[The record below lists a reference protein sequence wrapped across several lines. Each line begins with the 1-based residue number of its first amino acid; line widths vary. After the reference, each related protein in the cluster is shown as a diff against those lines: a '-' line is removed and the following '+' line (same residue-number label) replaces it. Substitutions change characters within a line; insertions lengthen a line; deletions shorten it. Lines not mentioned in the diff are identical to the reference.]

1 MKKYILLLLLLLSGS
16 IATAKDYWWQPL
28 HLYTFQSFSTAAN
41 SSSYFVA
48 NITHGMYRSTNE
60 GKTWDKLDNIS
71 RVAKIEICGSY
82 IFVITASDPVYNVLR
97 SSDNGNTWI
106 DITNRL
112 PSKDAFVFKV
122 IGSKLYN
129 ISTDNRLYC
138 STNFGDSWK
147 VVSTKISDDYIS
159 FFDINGPN
167 IFAGTKILDIFTN
180 RSVKI
185 LRSTN
190 NGISWNE
197 VNIGFPMHSIDI
209 LSIINSNIY
218 VGFSVHNNGFN
229 YSYKLY
235 KSTNNGTSWNK
246 VNIGDDS
253 TRVVY
258 LNVLDGNI
266 LATTLNGVLISTNDG
281 LTWKRTESFPLSNS
295 YYRVGKT
302 IFAGL
307 RFSSNEGKS
316 WTDIHSGLT
325 FTYIT
330 CLAKSGSSIIA
341 GTNRRSI
348 FISDDNGMH
357 WRNVYNEEGEENPQ
371 NWYIPFYSI
380 ATNGDDIY
388 AGSMDFILHSSDKGK
403 TWAKKI
409 PDDFYTIYSCVGVYG
424 NTVYTGYS
432 DFGMGLYYS
441 TNKGENWLKSEQKI
455 GQINCINTCDTNL
468 YIATYGFV
476 FRSTDNGLNWTTSK
490 VSDEYPNII
499 SLSSSGNKII
509 AGSNGKGVFLSENN
523 GESWVEI
530 GSTIDESLSVY
541 NSAIIDSNIFI
552 NTNHGLFLSRDN
564 GNTWTDI
571 SAGIVTKGFISS
583 LLINGDYIYAGDS
596 RDGVYIAK
604 LSDFGITSS
613 NPNNPSVDNILIYP
627 NPASNNITIDLSNNP
642 EFTDIRIFNS
652 LGMEVY
658 KFENTQ
664 LLYKDKID
672 ISAAELAIGMYYIT
686 LNDKGNRITK
696 SFVVM
701 R

>member
-1 MKKYILLLLLLLSGS
+1 MKKYILLLLLLFSGS

-48 NITHGMYRSTNE
+48 NVTHGMYRSTNE

-71 RVAKIEICGSY
+71 RVADIKVCGSY
-82 IFVITASDPVYNVLR
+82 IFVITASHPVYNVLR

-112 PSKDAFVFKV
+112 PSKEAFDFKV

-147 VVSTKISDDYIS
+147 VVSTKISEDYVS
-159 FFDINGPN
+159 FFDINGSN
-167 IFAGTKILDIFTN
+167 IFVEINKYDENEN
-180 RSVKI
+180 RSTKI

-190 NGISWNE
+190 NGISWSE
-197 VNIGFPMHSIDI
+197 VNIGIPIHSIDV

-218 VGFSVHNNGFN
+218 VSFAVNDYDFHD
-229 YSYKLY
+229 SYKLY
-235 KSTNNGTSWNK
+235 KSTDNGVSWNK

-266 LATTLNGVLISTNDG
+266 LATTLNGVLISTNNG
-281 LTWKRTESFPLSNS
+281 FTWKRTESFPSSDS

-330 CLAKSGSSIIA
+330 CLAKSGSSILA
-341 GTNRRSI
+341 GTNRSGI
-348 FISDDNGMH
+348 FISEDNGYH
-357 WRNVYNEEGEENPQ
+357 WKKIHSEDSYDKIYSLATDGDKIFAGSESYILYSSNKGK
-371 NWYIPFYSI
+371 NWAKILPDKESPIFTSLAVI
-380 ATNGDDIY
+380 GSNIY
-388 AGSMDFILHSSDKGK
+388 AGSEKSNTLFYSTDKGESWNK
-403 TWAKKI
+403 TKLNEHNIYCLYKKVI
-409 PDDFYTIYSCVGVYG
+409 NIYIGSYGKMLISEGYG
-424 NTVYTGYS
+424 NWKTSIIDSNYS
-432 DFGMGLYYS
+432 VVIS
-441 TNKGENWLKSEQKI
+441 IAENDSNI
-455 GQINCINTCDTNL
+455 
-468 YIATYGFV
+468 FV
-476 FRSTDNGLNWTTSK
+476 GTKQNGIYKSTDNGLNWISINDGLPTTK
-490 VSDEYPNII
+490 EI
-499 SLSSSGNKII
+499 SSI
-509 AGSNGKGVFLSENN
+509 AV
-523 GESWVEI
+523 
-530 GSTIDESLSVY
+530 
-541 NSAIIDSNIFI
+541 IDSNIFI
-552 NTNHGLFLSRDN
+552 TTCNGDGVFLSRDI
-564 GNTWTDI
+564 GNTWTNVGSGLTKRYSI
-571 SAGIVTKGFISS
+571 SR
-583 LLINGDYIYAGDS
+583 LLIVGDYIYACSDIG
-596 RDGVYIAK
+596 GVYIAK

-613 NPNNPSVDNILIYP
+613 TPNPSNSNDILIYP
-627 NPASNNITIDLSNNP
+627 NPASNKITIDLSNNP
-642 EFTDIRIFNS
+642 EFSDIRIYNS

-664 LLYKDKID
+664 LLYKERIE
-672 ISAAELAIGMYYIT
+672 ISTAELAIGMYYLT

>member
-1 MKKYILLLLLLLSGS
+1 MKKYIFFLLLLLSGS
-16 IATAKDYWWQPL
+16 IVTAKDYWWQPL
-28 HLYTFQSFSTAAN
+28 HCYSYPVNYFSTAAN
-41 SSSYFVA
+41 STSYFVS
-48 NITHGMYRSTNE
+48 NVTHGMYRSTNE

-71 RVAKIEICGSY
+71 RVANIKVCS
-82 IFVITASDPVYNVLR
+82 FNLFAITTYRNVYNVLR

-112 PSKDAFVFKV
+112 PSKDAFDFKV
-122 IGSKLYN
+122 IGSKMYN

-159 FFDINGPN
+159 FFDINGSN
-167 IFAGTKILDIFTN
+167 IFALINKLNENET
-180 RSVKI
+180 RSEKI

-190 NGISWNE
+190 NGISWSE
-197 VNIGFPMHSIDI
+197 VNIGIPIHSIDV
-209 LSIINSNIY
+209 LSIINSYIY
-218 VGFSVHNNGFN
+218 VSFSVHNNGFN
-229 YSYKLY
+229 YSSKLY
-235 KSTNNGTSWNK
+235 KSTNNGVSWNK

-266 LATTLNGVLISTNDG
+266 LATTLNSVFISTNDG
-281 LTWKRTESFPLSNS
+281 LTWKSTESFPWSDS
-295 YYRVGKT
+295 YNRVGKT

-307 RFSSNEGKS
+307 SYSTNEGKS

-325 FTYIT
+325 NTVIT

-388 AGSMDFILHSSDKGK
+388 AGSMYFILHSSDKGK
-403 TWAKKI
+403 TWTKKI
-409 PDDFYTIYSCVGVYG
+409 PDDFYTTYSCVGVYG
-424 NTVYTGYS
+424 NTIYTGS
-432 DFGMGLYYS
+432 NDFYMGLYYS
-441 TNKGENWLKSEQKI
+441 TDKGENWLKSEQNL
-455 GQINCINTCDTNL
+455 GEINCINTCDTNI
-468 YIATYGFV
+468 YIATRSFV
-476 FRSTDNGLNWTTSK
+476 YRSTDYGNNWVAKK
-490 VSDEYPNII
+490 VSDIYPNFI
-499 SLSSSGNKII
+499 SLSSSGNKIV
-509 AGSNGKGVFLSENN
+509 AGTYAQGVFLSENN

-530 GSTIDESLSVY
+530 GSTIDENLSVY
-541 NSAIIDSNIFI
+541 SSAIIDSNIFI
-552 NTNHGLFLSRDN
+552 NTNHGVFLSRDN

-571 SAGIVTKGFISS
+571 NAGLVSKYFISS

-613 NPNNPSVDNILIYP
+613 NPNPP
-627 NPASNNITIDLSNNP
+627 NS
-642 EFTDIRIFNS
+642 
-652 LGMEVY
+652 
-658 KFENTQ
+658 
-664 LLYKDKID
+664 
-672 ISAAELAIGMYYIT
+672 
-686 LNDKGNRITK
+686 
-696 SFVVM
+696 
-701 R
+701 